1 MKVSV
6 IVSIYNGADILPV
19 TIPPLLNQD
28 YPAEKLEIILV
39 DDASTD
45 GTSELLENPEWRGK
59 CRVIRHEENRG
70 RTATRNSGVKAATG
84 DLLIFT
90 DCDIEVPTD
99 FVSKHV
105 NRYDDNQTVGVLS
118 NLLPHSTDLKDKYH
132 RYLFEGKRGA
142 KLVPEGKPL
151 PFRYFIM
158 TCTSIRKEAVEKTG
172 LFNENLPGYGIDLEY
187 AYRLWRNYPDNLF
200 YAPETEVKMH
210 KLKTLDE
217 ALDNYQEFGEKNLP
231 IILKEFPELAPFT
244 GVDFVSTKQFSWKRI
259 IGLLL
264 IHNFNICIAKLK
276 LKFVPFPMSNLF
288 VRYLLVA
295 SVCIGYKS
303 YLRLHE

>member
-28 YPAEKLEIILV
+28 YPADRLEIILV

-45 GTSELLENPEWRGK
+45 RTVKLLEIPEWREK
-59 CRVIRHEENRG
+59 YRFIRHGENRG

-84 DLLIFT
+84 ELLIFT
-90 DCDIEVPTD
+90 DCDIEIPTD

-118 NLLPHSTDLKDKYH
+118 NLRPHCTDLKDKYH

-142 KLVPEGKPL
+142 KLIPEDQSL

-158 TCTSIRKEAVEKTG
+158 GCTSIRKEAVEMTG
-172 LFNENLPGYGIDLEY
+172 LFNEKLPGYGIDLEY
-187 AYRLWRNYPDNLF
+187 AYRIWQNYPDGLF
-200 YAPETEVKMH
+200 FAPEIEVNMH
-210 KLKTLDE
+210 KLKTLDQ
-217 ALDNYQEFGEKNLP
+217 AMDNFREYGEKNLP
-231 IILKEFPELAPFT
+231 IILEEFPELAS
-244 GVDFVSTKQFSWKRI
+244 FVGADYVAPGHSLWKRL
-259 IGLLL
+259 IGTLL
-264 IHNFNICIAKLK
+264 INSFIVSVAKFKLK
-276 LKFVPFPMSNLF
+276 IIPFPLSNIF
-288 VRYLLVA
+288 VRYLLVTSA
-295 SVCIGYKS
+295 ALGYKT
-303 YLRLHE
+303 YLRKHG